1 MTALEA
7 MRSTVLLAEANRE
20 LRGPIQVVLTWAM
33 VLEKQL
39 NALEVGDRRALLGI
53 KRAASRL
60 TSVIDQVLAERSIG
74 ASTGRFWEACDVRK
88 SSRSHAIAERR
99 RPFCVESGAQES
111 RARHY
116 SSHLSVGPL
125 RER

>member
-1 MTALEA
+1 

-39 NALEVGDRRALLGI
+39 DALEVGDRRALLGI

-60 TSVIDQVLAERSIG
+60 TSIIDQMLAFTNRCLG
-74 ASTGRFWEACDVRK
+74 
-88 SSRSHAIAERR
+88 
-99 RPFCVESGAQES
+99 
-111 RARHY
+111 
-116 SSHLSVGPL
+116 L
-125 RER
+125 

>member
-1 MTALEA
+1 

-53 KRAASRL
+53 KRSASRL
-60 TSVIDQVLAERSIG
+60 TSIIDQMLAFTNRCRG
-74 ASTGRFWEACDVRK
+74 
-88 SSRSHAIAERR
+88 
-99 RPFCVESGAQES
+99 
-111 RARHY
+111 
-116 SSHLSVGPL
+116 L
-125 RER
+125 